1 MNNRIINLDLMN
13 GNTRPISK
21 TKKYTTF
28 RLQTA
33 NNDRRCLPNLVIYEN
48 DGEVRV
54 QVYDRLKEEVVKET
68 DQVLG
73 VGLFFGEYPCMQPS
87 SPVEKVKGS
96 KDRYMQNFQIACDH
110 KGVKLDV
117 FEFQYVWSEY
127 GNPNVDLKYIGKKLL
142 IFGCHK
148 IDKVY
153 TSFQPYYPDHSN

>member
-1 MNNRIINLDLMN
+1 
-13 GNTRPISK
+13 
-21 TKKYTTF
+21 
-28 RLQTA
+28 
-33 NNDRRCLPNLVIYEN
+33 
-48 DGEVRV
+48 
-54 QVYDRLKEEVVKET
+54 
-68 DQVLG
+68 
-73 VGLFFGEYPCMQPS
+73 
-87 SPVEKVKGS
+87 
-96 KDRYMQNFQIACDH
+96 MQNFQIACDH